1 MVRTSLPEKETS
13 CLHPEIE
20 QAMTKWL
27 KTRSHPAFLL
37 IGPPG
42 VGKTTMVYRVCKQAQ
57 YWIQEFNAS
66 HTRTGSSFRQTI
78 MPLLTEKGV
87 SRWIHPST
95 PNGRVILLDEMD
107 GLSHGEKGGLQ
118 ELLDYLKAKRNFAD
132 DSPLILI
139 CNILEG
145 RIMQQL
151 IKYCHINYVSMP
163 HKDRLIEYFKT
174 DISDYLYQLGDIR
187 KVSQSLIYQDKTDK
201 YMKGKEE
208 SMDKNIHVAIRA
220 AWFTLFE
227 NWNETDEL
235 DLETKDANLA
245 GLLFHQNLPL
255 FLTAASS
262 DKVMDE
268 QKQTDGHTQMDEQKQ
283 TDEQQL
289 KNNQKP
295 VAPFEVYESILDYL
309 RWSDRAD
316 FWAFFHQCWNL
327 LPLSYRLK
335 LKYPNL
341 YIQNYRKPDVIP
353 DPTELQ
359 YTLVLTKQSA
369 LFNAWKEMNRVSSE
383 HNIPFRCVTQWATH
397 QSAKIYET
405 LGVKIP
411 SVPQTI
417 PTIEP
422 SVVVGSK
429 AASSSKASS
438 KASSRPVSQSSSKPT
453 SKASSSQSAEPKKL
467 KSPSVHKQAV
477 SDKK

>member
-20 QAMTKWL
+20 LAMTKWL
-27 KTRSHPAFLL
+27 KSRSHPAFLL

-118 ELLDYLKAKRNFAD
+118 ELLDYLKAKRNFSD
-132 DSPLILI
+132 DCPLILI

-151 IKYCHINYVSMP
+151 IKYCYINYVTMP

-174 DISDYLYQLGDIR
+174 DISDSLYQLGDIR

-255 FLTAASS
+255 FLTANNS
-262 DKVMDE
+262 DKIADTKE
-268 QKQTDGHTQMDEQKQ
+268 
-283 TDEQQL
+283 
-289 KNNQKP
+289 KP
-295 VAPFEVYESILDYL
+295 IAPFEVYESILDYL

-341 YIQNYRKPDVIP
+341 YIQNYKKPDVIP
-353 DPTELQ
+353 EPTELQ

-397 QSAKIYET
+397 QSGKIYET

-411 SVPQTI
+411 SVPQVIPVIDPNIVTI
-417 PTIEP
+417 
-422 SVVVGSK
+422 SK
-429 AASSSKASS
+429 VQSKASKALS
-438 KASSRPVSQSSSKPT
+438 KPVSQSSSKPA
-453 SKASSSQSAEPKKL
+453 SKASSSQSVAPKKL
-467 KSPSVHKQAV
+467 KSPSVRKQAAC
-477 SDKK
+477 DKK